1 MSGTLEPFLR
11 EPAPGHGP
19 VKTNLV
25 QRRERSHGKGNSRP
39 SFEAD
44 RKIDARS
51 KTGKAP
57 DGNTDMREPANESL
71 LTDVSGFA
79 PTVARSSHRSPLR
92 SLWRGRAVAPSGL
105 DMGHKSAERR
115 ASRGVSAFT
124 RVLRRTM
131 GRKALRSAP
140 ACRAR
145 CVHAPLTR
153 QAHRVPMHP
162 CACRRSAHP
171 TIGAGT
177 SSHPGANRAAGTGW
191 LVRLGCLTM

>member
-1 MSGTLEPFLR
+1 MATLEPFLR

-57 DGNTDMREPANESL
+57 GRNTDMHEPANESL

-79 PTVARSSHRSPLR
+79 PTVARSSHRSPPR
-92 SLWRGRAVAPSGL
+92 SLRRGRAVAPSGL
-105 DMGHKSAERR
+105 DMGHKRMAARGFVRYRRWPSPFEARPAGRGR
-115 ASRGVSAFT
+115 ASTSEGVNLSCASE
-124 RVLRRTM
+124 
-131 GRKALRSAP
+131 ASIADDE
-140 ACRAR
+140 RA
-145 CVHAPLTR
+145 VI
-153 QAHRVPMHP
+153 P
-162 CACRRSAHP
+162 CDH
-171 TIGAGT
+171 
-177 SSHPGANRAAGTGW
+177 
-191 LVRLGCLTM
+191 

>member
-1 MSGTLEPFLR
+1 VSGTMEPFLR

-57 DGNTDMREPANESL
+57 DGNTDMHEPANESL

-92 SLWRGRAVAPSGL
+92 SSWRGRAVAPSGL
-105 DMGHKSAERR
+105 DMGHKRMDRPELRQCSGRR
-115 ASRGVSAFT
+115 PSR
-124 RVLRRTM
+124 L
-131 GRKALRSAP
+131 GRIAAKCTQAAP
-140 ACRAR
+140 AMATSHLRVTVASEPYLAADQTPPRRRPRHPSCRGSRPWNIRWRAARRNWRAR
-145 CVHAPLTR
+145 
-153 QAHRVPMHP
+153 
-162 CACRRSAHP
+162 RR
-171 TIGAGT
+171 
-177 SSHPGANRAAGTGW
+177 
-191 LVRLGCLTM
+191 

>member
-1 MSGTLEPFLR
+1 MATLEPFLR

-57 DGNTDMREPANESL
+57 GRNTDMHEPANESL

-79 PTVARSSHRSPLR
+79 PTVARSSHRSPPR
-92 SLWRGRAVAPSGL
+92 SLRRGRAVAPSGL
-105 DMGHKSAERR
+105 DMGHKRMGR
-115 ASRGVSAFT
+115 PTDLGFT
-124 RVLRRTM
+124 RDRIITCAVGQ
-131 GRKALRSAP
+131 GRLAVA
-140 ACRAR
+140 
-145 CVHAPLTR
+145 
-153 QAHRVPMHP
+153 
-162 CACRRSAHP
+162 
-171 TIGAGT
+171 
-177 SSHPGANRAAGTGW
+177 RAAGRGRASASEGVN
-191 LVRLGCLTM
+191 LSCASEASIADDERAVIPCDH